1 MVQSGRAALIRF
13 VNEAVKREPSLA
25 TQLFSGKTLLHFAA
39 GAGCLEVVTL
49 LLGRGTNPNILDRG
63 RHTPL
68 YCVANECGS
77 DAGPE
82 VVRALVRAG
91 ADVDACGGV
100 TRATA
105 LHMAARR
112 GSVEIAGALLD
123 CGAAIEARDGKGVTP
138 RQRAI
143 NCRQDRVS
151 QLLKER
157 L

>member
-1 MVQSGRAALIRF
+1 M
-13 VNEAVKREPSLA
+13 
-25 TQLFSGKTLLHFAA
+25 
-39 GAGCLEVVTL
+39 
-49 LLGRGTNPNILDRG
+49 
-63 RHTPL
+63 
-68 YCVANECGS
+68 
-77 DAGPE
+77 
-82 VVRALVRAG
+82 RALVRAG

-123 CGAAIEARDGKGVTP
+123 CGAAIEARDAKGVTP
-138 RQRAI
+138 RERAI